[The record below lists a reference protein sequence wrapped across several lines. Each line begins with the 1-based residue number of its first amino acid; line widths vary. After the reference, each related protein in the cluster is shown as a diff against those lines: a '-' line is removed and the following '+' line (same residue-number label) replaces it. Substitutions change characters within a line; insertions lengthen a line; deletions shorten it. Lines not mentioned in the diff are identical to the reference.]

1 MVSFTAFGGVIVLY
15 WVCLAIYRLY
25 LSPLAKVPGPKIAAL
40 TSWYAAYH
48 DIWRGG
54 QYVWVV
60 EEMHRQYGPVVRT
73 MPDVVHV
80 NDPSFVD
87 KLYPAQSPRARRER
101 AETVLG
107 FFGQTFSVLPT
118 RDHDLHRRRRAVLSR
133 FFSKENVRRLAPI
146 INETL
151 GDLLRRME
159 GWSRTDEPIDFNPAS
174 RAATKDVIQS
184 YALGEGEKCL
194 LMEDCNAAFFEVLTP
209 GRMTHFSVHFHTIA
223 MAFQSL
229 PPKILVIL
237 APYIQAFVAF
247 VEDLTVKIETIRGS
261 KDDYEGKTIFH
272 EIMESDIPESEK
284 STPRLVDEAMVLAIA
299 GSDTTAMT
307 LSALVFH
314 ILSDESMF
322 LRIRKELESVMPD
335 AHQPPDP
342 VKLDSLSYLNA
353 TIEEALRM
361 YPSATHRQDR
371 VAPDEDLIFEYAD
384 GRTLVLPAGTMV
396 GMTAPLLN
404 KHPAWFTEPRVF
416 NPDRYIE
423 DPKLFKKH
431 LTFGKGG
438 RQCLGMNLAYQE
450 LQTFTAG
457 IFRKYGI
464 YDPKVKSQEGPTL
477 ELFETVIDDIR
488 MHADYVTPGLR
499 PGSKGVRLRIRHD

>member
-184 YALGEGEKCL
+184 YALGEGEKRF
-194 LMEDCNAAFFEVLTP
+194 LMEDCNAAFFEALTP

-229 PPKILVIL
+229 PPRILVIL

-247 VEDLTVKIETIRGS
+247 VEDLTVKIEAIRGS

-284 STPRLVDEAMVLAIA
+284 STPRLVDEAMV
-299 GSDTTAMT
+299 
-307 LSALVFH
+307 
-314 ILSDESMF
+314 
-322 LRIRKELESVMPD
+322 
-335 AHQPPDP
+335 
-342 VKLDSLSYLNA
+342 
-353 TIEEALRM
+353 
-361 YPSATHRQDR
+361 
-371 VAPDEDLIFEYAD
+371 FEYAD

-396 GMTAPLLN
+396 GMTAPPLN
-404 KHPAWFTEPRVF
+404 KHPAWFTEPHIF
-416 NPDRYIE
+416 NPDRYID
-423 DPKLFKKH
+423 DPRLFKKH

-464 YDPKVKSQEGPTL
+464 YDPRLKSQDGPTL
-477 ELFETVIDDIR
+477 ELFETSIDDIR

>member
-1 MVSFTAFGGVIVLY
+1 
-15 WVCLAIYRLY
+15 
-25 LSPLAKVPGPKIAAL
+25 
-40 TSWYAAYH
+40 
-48 DIWRGG
+48 
-54 QYVWVV
+54 
-60 EEMHRQYGPVVRT
+60 

-87 KLYPAQSPRARRER
+87 KIYPAQSPRARRER

-184 YALGEGEKCL
+184 YGLGEGEKCL

-247 VEDLTVKIETIRGS
+247 VEVG
-261 KDDYEGKTIFH
+261 
-272 EIMESDIPESEK
+272 
-284 STPRLVDEAMVLAIA
+284 A
-299 GSDTTAMT
+299 TA
-307 LSALVFH
+307 L
-314 ILSDESMF
+314 
-322 LRIRKELESVMPD
+322 
-335 AHQPPDP
+335 
-342 VKLDSLSYLNA
+342 
-353 TIEEALRM
+353 
-361 YPSATHRQDR
+361 
-371 VAPDEDLIFEYAD
+371 YAN
-384 GRTLVLPAGTMV
+384 RSWP
-396 GMTAPLLN
+396 
-404 KHPAWFTEPRVF
+404 
-416 NPDRYIE
+416 
-423 DPKLFKKH
+423 
-431 LTFGKGG
+431 
-438 RQCLGMNLAYQE
+438 
-450 LQTFTAG
+450 
-457 IFRKYGI
+457 
-464 YDPKVKSQEGPTL
+464 
-477 ELFETVIDDIR
+477 
-488 MHADYVTPGLR
+488 
-499 PGSKGVRLRIRHD
+499 

>member
-1 MVSFTAFGGVIVLY
+1 MPSFTAFGGVIILY
-15 WVCLAIYRLY
+15 WVCVAIYRLY

-54 QYVWVV
+54 QYVWIV

-107 FFGQTFSVLPT
+107 FFGQTLSVLPT

-159 GWSRTDEPIDFNPAS
+159 GWSRTDEPINFNPAS

-194 LMEDCNAAFFEVLTP
+194 SMEDCNAAFFEVLTP

-229 PPKILVIL
+229 PPRIL
-237 APYIQAFVAF
+237 
-247 VEDLTVKIETIRGS
+247 DLTVKIETIRGS
-261 KDDYEGKTIFH
+261 ENDYEGKTIFH

-299 GSDTTAMT
+299 GSDTTTMT

-314 ILSDESMF
+314 ILSDESIF
-322 LRIRKELESVMPD
+322 LRIRKGLESVMPD
-335 AHQPPDP
+335 ANQPPDP

-353 TIEEALRM
+353 TIEEALRV

-371 VAPDEDLIFEYAD
+371 VAPDEDLVFEYAD

-404 KHPAWFTEPRVF
+404 KHPAWFTEPHVF
-416 NPDRYIE
+416 NPDRYI
-423 DPKLFKKH
+423 DDHKLFKKH

-464 YDPKVKSQEGPTL
+464 YDPKLKLQNGPTL
-477 ELFETVIDDIR
+477 ELFETGIDDIR
-488 MHADYVTPGLR
+488 MQADYVTIGLR
-499 PGSKGVRLRIRHD
+499 PGSKGVRLRIRHH